1 MDGNFPFGNREI
13 WEICKLKDFNLHTEI
28 MARMQIL
35 STVSQQQTPLVKLSA
50 DCENSLVDRL
60 IAMIES
66 IPICVVHFLLVL
78 LLG

>member
-50 DCENSLVDRL
+50 GIGVLV
-60 IAMIES
+60 
-66 IPICVVHFLLVL
+66 
-78 LLG
+78 